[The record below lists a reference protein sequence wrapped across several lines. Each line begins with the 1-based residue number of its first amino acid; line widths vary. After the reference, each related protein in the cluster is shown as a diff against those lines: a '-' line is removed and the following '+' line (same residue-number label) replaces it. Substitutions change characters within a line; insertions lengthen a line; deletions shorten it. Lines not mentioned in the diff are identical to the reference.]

1 MHEKINE
8 KIKYMMEKKPEKLL
22 EFVKKVYQHNPEV
35 IEEMLENYEEFG
47 HVTSEHK
54 YKELTQR
61 LKWKN
66 GQGKG
71 ERWKSD
77 DIKRFS
83 RINFE
88 NEDFT
93 EFDFAYLVNMLYS
106 KCCKEFTDLSF
117 YVKLAKCF
125 LEDDDEETKMYRGAE
140 HHQKKS
146 PHYGPQSRYEDYDE
160 EARRRR
166 HYRNEADYRY
176 DDYRNE
182 DYKYED
188 ARRYRNE
195 DYRNEDYRRYRNKT
209 EDYDSRYRDNKIGFH
224 IDS

>member
-1 MHEKINE
+1 
-8 KIKYMMEKKPEKLL
+8 MEKKPEKLL

-146 PHYGPQSRYEDYDE
+146 PHYGPQSRY
-160 EARRRR
+160 
-166 HYRNEADYRY
+166 

-195 DYRNEDYRRYRNKT
+195 DYRNEDYRRYRNET
-209 EDYDSRYRDNKIGFH
+209 EGYDSRYRDNKIGFH